1 MFECYAKTLA
11 AATEYPTS
19 VDKSRTVDK
28 RGQNDRIHQMVARA
42 KRVEVMP
49 ELVRELAQ
57 GLGLRSVRCWWRPG
71 LGTSVWPWRG
81 HLRLLGAIVGV
92 EQPSGGDSRWCRA

>member
-28 RGQNDRIHQMVARA
+28 RGQTDRIHQMVERA

-49 ELVRELAQ
+49 ELVRGNAGIAWRCFSKYLDVPSRHD
-57 GLGLRSVRCWWRPG
+57 LRISEAV
-71 LGTSVWPWRG
+71 
-81 HLRLLGAIVGV
+81 
-92 EQPSGGDSRWCRA
+92 SGI